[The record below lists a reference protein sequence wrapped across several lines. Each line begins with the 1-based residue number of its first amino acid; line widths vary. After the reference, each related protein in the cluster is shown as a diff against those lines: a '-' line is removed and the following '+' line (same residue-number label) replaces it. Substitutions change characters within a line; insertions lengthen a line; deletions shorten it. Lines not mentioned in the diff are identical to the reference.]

1 VRDFASPGAKKEMVT
16 VPSHATMIEALL
28 KIDEHKVSA
37 LPVVDVQG
45 ALPTLICHHSK
56 ISPELTHSP
65 GRTGHVQA
73 I

>member
-37 LPVVDVQG
+37 LPVVDMQG
-45 ALPTLICHHSK
+45 ALPALCHLSRSSSRAH
-56 ISPELTHSP
+56 LLD
-65 GRTGHVQA
+65 
-73 I
+73 